1 MISARKLPPLAAL
14 RAFEAAARHLSF
26 RRAADEL
33 AVTPTA
39 ISHQVRLLEET
50 LGLAL
55 FERHTRRVSLT
66 ASGDALFPALQIG
79 FDAFAEAIAGLYPQ
93 SKRRAVT
100 LSATT
105 LFTAC
110 RLIPRIGAFRERFP
124 EFELRLHAAETV
136 VDLHGGVADAAV
148 RYGRAPFPRLISHH
162 LCDELFG
169 VVCSPRMSL
178 NVPEDLKSVTLL
190 HAEWYKQSDRTPNWR
205 RWKQEARADWLDI
218 ERGPHFT
225 DESHAIQ
232 AAIAGQGVAVASLI
246 LLRDELAS
254 GVLAQPFGPLI
265 AGDEYH
271 FVATPENMVCDD
283 VIALKDWLTADF
295 SSH

>member
-14 RAFEAAARHLSF
+14 RAFEVAARHLSF
-26 RRAADEL
+26 RKAAEEL

-39 ISHQVRLLEET
+39 ISHQIRLLEET

-55 FERHTRRVSLT
+55 FQRHTRRVSLT
-66 ASGDALFPALQIG
+66 ASGNTLFPALRDG
-79 FDAFAEAIAGLYPQ
+79 FDAFAEAIAGLYQQ
-93 SKRRAVT
+93 SERRAVT
-100 LSATT
+100 LTATT
-105 LFTAC
+105 LFTAR

-148 RYGRAPFPRLISHH
+148 RYGREPFPGLISHH

-169 VVCSPRMSL
+169 IVCSPRMAL
-178 NVPEDLKSVTLL
+178 TVPEDLKGVTLL

-232 AAIAGQGVAVASLI
+232 AAIAGQGAVIASLV

-254 GVLAQPFGPLI
+254 GVLTQPFGPLM
-265 AGDEYH
+265 AGDGYY
-271 FVATPENMVCDD
+271 FIATPDNMACAD
-283 VIALKDWLTADF
+283 VLALKEWLTADCL
-295 SSH
+295 SA

>member
-26 RRAADEL
+26 RKAAEEL

-39 ISHQVRLLEET
+39 ISHQIRLLEQT

-55 FERHTRRVSLT
+55 FQRHTRRVSLT
-66 ASGDALFPALQIG
+66 ASGIALFPALRDG
-79 FDAFAEAIAGLYPQ
+79 FDAFAEAITGLSPRTE
-93 SKRRAVT
+93 RRAVT
-100 LSATT
+100 LTATT
-105 LFTAC
+105 LFTAR
-110 RLIPRIGAFRERFP
+110 RLIPRIDAFRERFP

-136 VDLHGGVADAAV
+136 VDLHGGLADAAV
-148 RYGRAPFPRLISHH
+148 RYGREPFPGLISHH

-169 VVCSPRMSL
+169 IVCSPRMAL
-178 NVPEDLKSVTLL
+178 TVPEDLKGVTLL

-205 RWKQEARADWLDI
+205 RWRQEARADWLDI

-232 AAIAGQGVAVASLI
+232 AAIAGQGAVIASLV

-254 GVLAQPFGPLI
+254 GVLIQPFGPLI
-265 AGDEYH
+265 AGDGYY
-271 FVATPENMVCDD
+271 FVATPENMACAD
-283 VIALKDWLTADF
+283 VLALKEWLTADCLLG
-295 SSH
+295 

>member
-1 MISARKLPPLAAL
+1 MIPARKLPPLAAL

-26 RRAADEL
+26 RRAAEEL

-39 ISHQVRLLEET
+39 ISHQIRLLEET

-66 ASGDALFPALQIG
+66 ASGNALFPALRNG

-100 LSATT
+100 LTATT
-105 LFTAC
+105 LLTAR
-110 RLIPRIGAFRERFP
+110 RLIPRIGAFRERHSD
-124 EFELRLHAAETV
+124 FEIRLHAAETV

-148 RYGRAPFPRLISHH
+148 RYGRGPFPGLIAHH

-169 VVCSPRMSL
+169 VVCSPLLR
-178 NVPEDLKSVTLL
+178 VTEPRDLDDNTLL
-190 HAEWYKQSDRTPNWR
+190 HAEWHLQSDRTPNWR
-205 RWKQEARADWLDI
+205 RWKQEAQADWLDI

-232 AAIAGQGVAVASLI
+232 AAIAGQGVAVASLV

-254 GVLAQPFGPLI
+254 GVLVQPFGPVI
-265 AGDEYH
+265 SGDGYYLL
-271 FVATPENMVCDD
+271 ATPENMACAD
-283 VIALKDWLTADF
+283 VLALKDWLTADF
-295 SSH
+295 LEH

>member
-1 MISARKLPPLAAL
+1 MILARKLPPLTAL

-26 RRAADEL
+26 RKAAEEL

-55 FERHTRRVSLT
+55 FQRHTRRVSLT
-66 ASGDALFPALQIG
+66 AAGNALFPALRDG
-79 FDAFAEAIAGLYPQ
+79 FDAFAGAITGLYPQ
-93 SKRRAVT
+93 SERRAVT

-105 LFTAC
+105 LFTAR
-110 RLIPRIGAFRERFP
+110 RLIPRVGAFRERFP

-148 RYGRAPFPRLISHH
+148 RYGRGPFPGLISHH

-169 VVCSPRMSL
+169 VICSPLLR
-178 NVPEDLKSVTLL
+178 VAAPEDLKGVTLL
-190 HAEWYKQSDRTPNWR
+190 HAEWYKQSDQTPNWR
-205 RWKQEARADWLDI
+205 RWMQEARADWLDI

-232 AAIAGQGVAVASLI
+232 AAIAGQGVVVASLI
-246 LLRDELAS
+246 LLRDELAG
-254 GVLAQPFGPLI
+254 GVLVQPFGPLI
-265 AGDEYH
+265 AGDGYH
-271 FVATPENMVCDD
+271 FVATPENMACAD
-283 VIALKDWLTADF
+283 VLALKEWLTADCR
-295 SSH
+295 SD